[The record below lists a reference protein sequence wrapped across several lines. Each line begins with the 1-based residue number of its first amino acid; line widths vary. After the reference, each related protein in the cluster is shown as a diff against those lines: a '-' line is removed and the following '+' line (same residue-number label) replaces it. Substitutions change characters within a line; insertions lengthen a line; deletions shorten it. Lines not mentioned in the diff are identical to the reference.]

1 LNWSSPAWIF
11 ADVMNPPLRKENKDG
26 ILAVGADGYAKSIR
40 KEGAGE
46 YGEYLN
52 VACLWV

>member
-1 LNWSSPAWIF
+1 MNWSSPAWIF